1 MPPHMTSALSSAC
14 LLSAFV
20 KQEKFRSGSDPFLGS
35 PDTQLVCFPF
45 KVLPANP
52 TE

>member
-1 MPPHMTSALSSAC
+1 MPPHMASALSSAC

-20 KQEKFRSGSDPFLGS
+20 KQKFRSGSDPFLGS
-35 PDTQLVCFPF
+35 PDTQLVFFPF

>member
-1 MPPHMTSALSSAC
+1 MLPRMTSALSSAC

-20 KQEKFRSGSDPFLGS
+20 KQKSRSGSDPFLGS
-35 PDTQLVCFPF
+35 PDTQLVFFPF

>member
-1 MPPHMTSALSSAC
+1 MLPRMTSALSSAC

-20 KQEKFRSGSDPFLGS
+20 KQKFRSGSDPFLGS
-35 PDTQLVCFPF
+35 PDTQLVFFPF